1 MMAETATPLDE
12 ADRRLL
18 RLLQMAGRM
27 PVASLAEQVGLTA
40 TPCLRRLRRL
50 EEAGV
55 IRGYRAD
62 LDPRK
67 LGLAVQAFVQVGLHR
82 HDEATAAA
90 FHRALENCP
99 EVVAAYA
106 MSGQT
111 DYLLQVLAPD
121 LDSYGAFMMQRLL
134 RLPGVKEARSSFV
147 LAVVK
152 PPRGLPV

>member
-1 MMAETATPLDE
+1 MAETATPLDE

-67 LGLAVQAFVQVGLHR
+67 LGLAVHAFVQ
-82 HDEATAAA
+82 
-90 FHRALENCP
+90 
-99 EVVAAYA
+99 
-106 MSGQT
+106 
-111 DYLLQVLAPD
+111 
-121 LDSYGAFMMQRLL
+121 
-134 RLPGVKEARSSFV
+134 
-147 LAVVK
+147 
-152 PPRGLPV
+152 